1 VQIIFPEWPINFLV
15 ITIHQVIWPSPGTL
29 QGPGVPRRDKMYI
42 DRWSSWIVKLL
53 FVWKLSNVKEFEY
66 MWPGFQISGISEVK
80 TSWVLLNHFAMEEC
94 DGGRR
99 RCWAYAAKRPGFS
112 IVQVLFIHIL
122 CSRRKILAVPHI
134 SSAPRR
140 GDTLLGANRFE
151 GGHHR

>member
-1 VQIIFPEWPINFLV
+1 
-15 ITIHQVIWPSPGTL
+15 
-29 QGPGVPRRDKMYI
+29 
-42 DRWSSWIVKLL
+42 
-53 FVWKLSNVKEFEY
+53 
-66 MWPGFQISGISEVK
+66 
-80 TSWVLLNHFAMEEC
+80 MEEC

-151 GGHHR
+151 GGHHREHEILVIFAEELEALMEVEPSRPDGAE